1 MGHHS
6 ALRKVD
12 STPPLNKIKMIINM
26 TNPQFVK
33 ARNHHVLQLAKFQLF
48 TMLHLPY
55 EFFDVGG
62 HRHRIR
68 VRFVTSE
75 RSSLVI
81 YQELGKIP
89 LNIGVANVGRE
100 HSLQERINLPGL
112 FPVDVALLEPRDL
125 VLGAIVALDEI

>member
-1 MGHHS
+1 
-6 ALRKVD
+6 
-12 STPPLNKIKMIINM
+12 MI
-26 TNPQFVK
+26 
-33 ARNHHVLQLAKFQLF
+33 
-48 TMLHLPY
+48 HLPHK
-55 EFFDVGG
+55 FFDVGD

-68 VRFVTSE
+68 TWFVTSE

-89 LNIGVANVGRE
+89 LNIGIASVGGE
-100 HSLQERINLPGL
+100 HFLQERINLPGL